1 MTQKATAWRVITGAP
16 CAGKSTVID
25 ELGRLG
31 YSIVVESVR
40 EYIESEIEKG
50 RLLEE
55 IRADGKSF
63 QRGLIPR
70 KIEIEESLDPD
81 SLVFFDR
88 AMPDSLTY
96 FRSVGLDPEEILPLC
111 KTRKYAQIFLLDRL
125 PIRTD
130 NVRNE
135 DESTAAQ
142 LEAQLEAD
150 YKLLGYEIIR
160 VPLMTV
166 EERVQ
171 FILREAI

>member
-1 MTQKATAWRVITGAP
+1 M
-16 CAGKSTVID
+16 
-25 ELGRLG
+25 
-31 YSIVVESVR
+31 
-40 EYIESEIEKG
+40 
-50 RLLEE
+50 
-55 IRADGKSF
+55 
-63 QRGLIPR
+63 
-70 KIEIEESLDPD
+70 
-81 SLVFFDR
+81 
-88 AMPDSLTY
+88 
-96 FRSVGLDPEEILPLC
+96 PLC

-166 EERVQ
+166 EEQERPAIVVRKQ
-171 FILREAI
+171 LRP